1 MLKGKIKNVKLKI
14 NILNNKRNKDRNY
27 IKQNLNAINKSQ
39 SFGNLKKKMIL
50 TKGNFYYFH
59 EREIF

>member
-14 NILNNKRNKDRNY
+14 NILNNNRNKDRNY

-39 SFGNLKKKMIL
+39 SFGNLKKNDL
-50 TKGNFYYFH
+50 N
-59 EREIF
+59 